1 MSNLYKFF
9 YFLWVFLLTINSI
22 SANKVDLNI
31 KSINIIDQKNLD
43 IKLDN
48 KISSNNENIEWDI
61 KLFKYLDNKVLSN
74 IDGNST
80 KQISIELSDSLKKN
94 TSYTILSLDGT
105 SWDMDFDL
113 SSSFVWKE
121 IVNKNKE
128 GQSID
133 KIFISNDKNI
143 TISYKSDIDA
153 SDTDINLLENIEI
166 NKVKLNLQDKSI
178 IDLNLKSSLDS
189 NREYIVMSYNLKS
202 KDNWDEYMFWS
213 QIFDFKTNNFEV
225 NLNLNSA
232 SNSWNIQNQN
242 RLLNKNN
249 TWSISWTGAFLIDKA
264 TKTPWAWT
272 ETNILIILSIIFSL
286 FFFFRKTI
294 KYSK

>member
-189 NREYIVMSYNLKS
+189 NREYIVMY
-202 KDNWDEYMFWS
+202 
-213 QIFDFKTNNFEV
+213 
-225 NLNLNSA
+225 
-232 SNSWNIQNQN
+232 
-242 RLLNKNN
+242 
-249 TWSISWTGAFLIDKA
+249 
-264 TKTPWAWT
+264 
-272 ETNILIILSIIFSL
+272 II
-286 FFFFRKTI
+286 
-294 KYSK
+294 